1 MSAWGMK
8 NLSGAQ
14 KVAAIN
20 LVRGAFGDR
29 RIDAETTDAMVMAL
43 ADAELDI
50 LPTTPPPP
58 PPPDAW
64 ARLTEEQRESVRSVL
79 LNASRVSTISAS
91 ELAAAFERLG
101 LR

>member
-1 MSAWGMK
+1 MSACGMSNAKCPVESPFYPGQDEPK
-8 NLSGAQ
+8 N
-14 KVAAIN
+14 
-20 LVRGAFGDR
+20 
-29 RIDAETTDAMVMAL
+29 
-43 ADAELDI
+43 I

-64 ARLTEEQRESVRSVL
+64 ARLTEEQRESVRAVL

>member
-1 MSAWGMK
+1 MSACGMSERK
-8 NLSGAQ
+8 RYGDPTGTFADTEGRFVQ
-14 KVAAIN
+14 K
-20 LVRGAFGDR
+20 
-29 RIDAETTDAMVMAL
+29 EP
-43 ADAELDI
+43 EI

-64 ARLTEEQRESVRSVL
+64 ARLTEEQREAVRTVL